1 MKVAS
6 ELHLTI
12 ETKQEELDRVS
23 AQIEDFGME
32 SDWPLDLVFKVNLVL
47 EEIVINVINYGH
59 DGGQHAV
66 DISLVTD
73 DDALTIDIL
82 DDGRP
87 FDPLHDAPQPDVD
100 AELEDRKIGGLGI
113 HIVRKL
119 MDDVRYSRENG
130 KNRLT
135 MVKSISK

>member
-66 DISLVTD
+66 DILLVTD

>member
-1 MKVAS
+1 MTVAS
-6 ELHLTI
+6 ELHLKI

-23 AQIEDFGME
+23 AQIEDFGMD

-59 DGGQHAV
+59 DGGLHAV

-73 DDALTIDIL
+73 DDALTIEIV

-100 AELEDRKIGGLGI
+100 AELEDREIGGLGI

-119 MDDVRYSRENG
+119 MDDVRYCRENG

-135 MVKSISK
+135 MVKSVSK